1 MAALVSPENAA
12 RNACVARRGASMR
25 RVDETPGDAD
35 TKDRRSEGGAC
46 SSGGVECP
54 HQRARGCVGVRG
66 TCGRRART
74 PCRGEEKWR
83 VGEAR
88 GTLACHVDEAPDGEN
103 AENKEQG
110 RCLLSGVRGCNG
122 ARLSGERGAA
132 SARGEEG
139 RVDASRRRDARQ
151 RGHREQEERGRS
163 LLLERCGKTAP
174 ASKGKR
180 GCMRFKR
187 VPRKDP
193 LPRTSDEARQRGA
206 RHVGVSRRHGARR
219 RGR

>member
-1 MAALVSPENAA
+1 MRTRREDGAVLAECAGVAALVSPENAA

-74 PCRGEEKWR
+74 PCRGQEKWR

-103 AENKEQG
+103 SENKERG
-110 RCLLSGVRGCNG
+110 RCRLSGVRGCNG

-132 SARGEEG
+132 SARGEDG

-151 RGHREQEERGRS
+151 RI
-163 LLLERCGKTAP
+163 
-174 ASKGKR
+174 
-180 GCMRFKR
+180 
-187 VPRKDP
+187 
-193 LPRTSDEARQRGA
+193 PRTGRARSQPAPREVQKDRTSKQGQARVHAVQAGAAQGPLAGDE
-206 RHVGVSRRHGARR
+206 
-219 RGR
+219 